1 MRLLK
6 QAQISRQVFLS
17 SAAQFPSHTP
27 SFAYGPKLAEQSNE
41 ALSTLKVF
49 LRLGAVLLTGAT
61 SSYRIDIIDNLDSK
75 KLVGDL
81 EISPLGSVFFFLLL
95 VKPPS
100 SSGLW
105 DLLRSPEY
113 E

>member
-17 SAAQFPSHTP
+17 FAAQFSSHTP
-27 SFAYGPKLAEQSNE
+27 TFAYGPKPAKHSNK
-41 ALSTLKVF
+41 APSTLKVF
-49 LRLGAVLLTGAT
+49 LRLGAVLLAGAT
-61 SSYRIDIIDNLDSK
+61 SSYGIDIIDNFDSTE
-75 KLVGDL
+75 LVGDL
-81 EISPLGSVFFFLLL
+81 EIYPLGSVFSFLLL